1 MLQLI
6 PRGCS
11 REPIWFPTLKFP
23 SVSTSVGVAAGSGTG
38 TTVSSTESVAPRGEV
53 DAGESNDDDSEGSG
67 SSRGSEITRRL
78 HPKEPPIWAVKLPPH
93 EVRHEHMDI
102 ILPCIAICCL
112 CIIQRPPRRL
122 GILQGL
128 HEGWCRPGYRTSR
141 ISQGLS
147 DLTIWTLRRSGKHE
161 KKEMEIWNVSLFCIF
176 CHFFC
181 TCVFNCPRPC
191 RLDTKSVYSWII

>member
-1 MLQLI
+1 MNFGQAKYPSKSLTFIHWRRMPRLI
-6 PRGCS
+6 
-11 REPIWFPTLKFP
+11 I
-23 SVSTSVGVAAGSGTG
+23 
-38 TTVSSTESVAPRGEV
+38 
-53 DAGESNDDDSEGSG
+53 NYEGHKG
-67 SSRGSEITRRL
+67 NHFNWHGYIY
-78 HPKEPPIWAVKLPPH
+78 
-93 EVRHEHMDI
+93 MDI

-161 KKEMEIWNVSLFCIF
+161 KKEMEIWNVSLFC
-176 CHFFC
+176 HFFC

>member
-1 MLQLI
+1 MSHIVQVWEFWAGKIPVKIINFHSFTPDAQAYNQL
-6 PRGCS
+6 R
-11 REPIWFPTLKFP
+11 RTQRKP
-23 SVSTSVGVAAGSGTG
+23 SQLTWIYV
-38 TTVSSTESVAPRGEV
+38 
-53 DAGESNDDDSEGSG
+53 
-67 SSRGSEITRRL
+67 
-78 HPKEPPIWAVKLPPH
+78 
-93 EVRHEHMDI
+93 DI